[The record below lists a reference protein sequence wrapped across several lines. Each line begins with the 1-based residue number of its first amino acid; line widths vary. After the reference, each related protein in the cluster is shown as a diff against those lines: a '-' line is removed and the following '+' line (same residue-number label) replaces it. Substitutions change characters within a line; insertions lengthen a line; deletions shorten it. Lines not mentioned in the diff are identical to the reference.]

1 MIRPFL
7 VVALSLSIAAC
18 ADGDSAV
25 NTQSE
30 RVIPV
35 AVAAAR
41 VGPAAPVIRSSAV
54 LAHKDEMR
62 LAFKIGGVIADI
74 AVDEGSPVKAG
85 QVLAQLEL
93 AEIGSQVEQTR
104 QLLGKAERD
113 LARGERLYQEQVI
126 PLESLQDLRTQRDIA
141 AQTLKAT
148 RFNRE
153 YAVITAPSDGIV
165 LRKLAQA
172 RETVAPGT
180 PVLVLGS
187 ATKGYVLKA
196 SLADRDVVQLGLG
209 DRAIVQFDALPGET
223 LQADVTQL
231 PAAADPRS
239 GMFDI
244 ELALSATDP
253 RLRSGLVARVTLTPA
268 SAGSAELVHIPM
280 AAILEGQNDKATVFV
295 YDAATQTV
303 ARRAVTVAFIDGADV
318 ALSSGISAGAQVV
331 TDGAAYV
338 VDGRRVRLTEG

>member
-153 YAVITAPSDGIV
+153 YAVITAPSDGMMASENGVVRSAIRVTVPSGAMNTMSSGSGV
-165 LRKLAQA
+165 LR
-172 RETVAPGT
+172 
-180 PVLVLGS
+180 
-187 ATKGYVLKA
+187 
-196 SLADRDVVQLGLG
+196 
-209 DRAIVQFDALPGET
+209 IHM
-223 LQADVTQL
+223 VTC
-231 PAAADPRS
+231 
-239 GMFDI
+239 
-244 ELALSATDP
+244 
-253 RLRSGLVARVTLTPA
+253 RVSPK
-268 SAGSAELVHIPM
+268 SNSMP
-280 AAILEGQNDKATVFV
+280 
-295 YDAATQTV
+295 
-303 ARRAVTVAFIDGADV
+303 
-318 ALSSGISAGAQVV
+318 
-331 TDGAAYV
+331 
-338 VDGRRVRLTEG
+338 